1 MNVNDFFLI
10 FLGSWNY
17 KQMEI
22 MKILQ
27 VAVLL
32 LMCIDEFSIASPPC
46 GGYGQEPCMYLPA
59 KPGDTP
65 ACATKGSTFCEHID
79 GYPENLIKKL
89 LKQHAIKD
97 ILADETKID
106 FNAKKE
112 SFSKSKYNI
121 PSYEH
126 ENGHAYGPPSNGPF
140 DNYPNLYDNHHD
152 YNNYKNHHGYRGG
165 YKDGNGYHYPRPAHS
180 SSTFFQIKPSI
191 SYSFSQPQ
199 YYQRPPRQVRSILNE
214 TASEAKQLS
223 FNRFLNVVQSVK
235 RSKRQTSPNREDLC
249 QVKSKYVTPQAA
261 VNVRTNSWMYIVN
274 LADDTQLVRTETCL
288 SDKCS
293 NLCQLPNGYNS
304 KCEQRY
310 AQKRLVTL
318 DPQGE
323 KLYTDIFWFPSCC
336 VCTLSNTSD

>member
-79 GYPENLIKKL
+79 GYPDRNLIKKL

-140 DNYPNLYDNHHD
+140 DNYPNLYDN
-152 YNNYKNHHGYRGG
+152 
-165 YKDGNGYHYPRPAHS
+165 
-180 SSTFFQIKPSI
+180 Q
-191 SYSFSQPQ
+191 
-199 YYQRPPRQVRSILNE
+199 PPRQVRSILNE